1 LTVESHGS
9 AEWRRTRASLTGAA
23 RRIDAHGTR
32 ERRHRAYALDRQ
44 LYAWWLAE
52 FDWMKTRGKRTARG
66 RAVPGQGRLILPGA
80 PSYANRARY
89 PRDHRGRADHRAA
102 RVHLQLAAA
111 ARRAIAKEWGRYNV
125 NVNCVAFGFIQT
137 RLTEATADGDAYIDV
152 EGRQIKVGVNPQ
164 LLEMLNR
171 AIPLGRAG
179 TPDEA
184 AGSVVMFTYPEADYV
199 SGQVIVTGGG
209 FEG

>member
-1 LTVESHGS
+1 MARTVLRGPRCSNAPGLPGERRAYTGRTVRRHLAILEKHGL
-9 AEWRRTRASLTGAA
+9 ATEGHRPAGWRRTRASLTDAA

-66 RAVPGQGRLILPGA
+66 RTMPGQGRLILPGA

-111 ARRAIAKEWGRYNV
+111 ARRAPQPGGQAWGSR
-125 NVNCVAFGFIQT
+125 
-137 RLTEATADGDAYIDV
+137 
-152 EGRQIKVGVNPQ
+152 
-164 LLEMLNR
+164 
-171 AIPLGRAG
+171 
-179 TPDEA
+179 
-184 AGSVVMFTYPEADYV
+184 
-199 SGQVIVTGGG
+199 
-209 FEG
+209 